1 MRTIT
6 NAAMPLDKADFL
18 ESAADNLPDNPLAQ
32 SALETTRDAIA
43 RWTGG
48 IHLPRMLVPGM
59 VRVSPQARW
68 YAQANH
74 GFQEWLSQGG
84 FQSLDGEGGAA
95 GSAVPAARADCT
107 GQRALDIASQQQQ
120 QQQQLAERVRT
131 AAAEKND
138 FCMD

>member
-6 NAAMPLDKADFL
+6 NAATPLDNADFL

-68 YAQANH
+68 YAQANQ

-84 FQSLDGEGGAA
+84 FQGVDGDAA
-95 GSAVPAARADCT
+95 GAGMAEAGLRANCA
-107 GQRALDIASQQQQ
+107 GQVALDVASSQQMTDP
-120 QQQQLAERVRT
+120 LRTVDAE
-131 AAAEKND
+131 NSD
-138 FCMD
+138 FCLD

>member
-6 NAAMPLDKADFL
+6 SAATQLNTADFL

-68 YAQANH
+68 YAQANN

-84 FQSLDGEGGAA
+84 FGQGFDGEPGQA
-95 GSAVPAARADCT
+95 GSADCAGAPALDVDCT
-107 GQRALDIASQQQQ
+107 
-120 QQQQLAERVRT
+120 ERRVERLGT
-131 AAAEKND
+131 VDADSSDACID
-138 FCMD
+138 

>member
-6 NAAMPLDKADFL
+6 HAATQLDKADFL

-84 FQSLDGEGGAA
+84 FQTADGDALASAEAA
-95 GSAVPAARADCT
+95 MRADC
-107 GQRALDIASQQQQ
+107 GGRGVLDVAAQQELAD
-120 QQQQLAERVRT
+120 QLRT
-131 AAAEKND
+131 VEADNSDACID
-138 FCMD
+138 

>member
-1 MRTIT
+1 MTP
-6 NAAMPLDKADFL
+6 AATQLDNADFL

-74 GFQEWLSQGG
+74 GFQEWLNQGG
-84 FQSLDGEGGAA
+84 FQSIDGDAA
-95 GSAVPAARADCT
+95 ADAGVRADCG
-107 GQRALDIASQQQQ
+107 GQLALDVEPRQTADR
-120 QQQQLAERVRT
+120 LRT
-131 AAAEKND
+131 ADAENSD
-138 FCMD
+138 FCVD

>member
-1 MRTIT
+1 MRTIPST
-6 NAAMPLDKADFL
+6 ATRLDNADFL

-84 FQSLDGEGGAA
+84 FQGVDGDAAAA
-95 GSAVPAARADCT
+95 GVSNAGVRADCA
-107 GQRALDIASQQQQ
+107 GHVALDVAPPAQMDDR
-120 QQQQLAERVRT
+120 LRT
-131 AAAEKND
+131 VDADNSD
-138 FCMD
+138 LCID

>member
-6 NAAMPLDKADFL
+6 NAATPLDNADFL

-74 GFQEWLSQGG
+74 GFQEWLNQGG
-84 FQSLDGEGGAA
+84 FQGMDGDAA
-95 GSAVPAARADCT
+95 PASADPVVRADCA
-107 GQRALDIASQQQQ
+107 GQRVLDVASP
-120 QQQQLAERVRT
+120 QQLSDLLRT
-131 AAAEKND
+131 ADAENSD
-138 FCMD
+138 FYVD

>member
-6 NAAMPLDKADFL
+6 SAATQLNTADFL

-68 YAQANH
+68 YAQANN

-84 FQSLDGEGGAA
+84 FGQGFDGDTAHA
-95 GSAVPAARADCT
+95 SSADCA
-107 GQRALDIASQQQQ
+107 GAPALDVDSAQRR
-120 QQQQLAERVRT
+120 AERLRT
-131 AAAEKND
+131 VDADSRDACID
-138 FCMD
+138 

>member
-6 NAAMPLDKADFL
+6 NAATPLDNADFL

-68 YAQANH
+68 YAQANQ

-84 FQSLDGEGGAA
+84 FQGADGDAA
-95 GSAVPAARADCT
+95 GVADADLRTDCA
-107 GQRALDIASQQQQ
+107 GRVALDVASSDR
-120 QQQQLAERVRT
+120 LRTVDAE
-131 AAAEKND
+131 NSD
-138 FCMD
+138 FCLD

>member
-1 MRTIT
+1 MRTIPST
-6 NAAMPLDKADFL
+6 ATLLDNADFL

-68 YAQANH
+68 YAQVNH
-74 GFQEWLSQGG
+74 GFQEWLNQGG
-84 FQSLDGEGGAA
+84 FQGVDADAAAA
-95 GSAVPAARADCT
+95 GVANAGMRADCA
-107 GQRALDIASQQQQ
+107 GQVALDVAPPQMDDR
-120 QQQQLAERVRT
+120 LRTVDAE
-131 AAAEKND
+131 NSD
-138 FCMD
+138 LCID

>member
-1 MRTIT
+1 MT
-6 NAAMPLDKADFL
+6 NAATPLDNADFL

-68 YAQANH
+68 YAQANQ
-74 GFQEWLSQGG
+74 GFQEWLSEGG
-84 FQSLDGEGGAA
+84 FQGADGDAGASADSALRTDCAGRVVLDVAA
-95 GSAVPAARADCT
+95 SDRLRTVD
-107 GQRALDIASQQQQ
+107 
-120 QQQQLAERVRT
+120 AE
-131 AAAEKND
+131 NSD
-138 FCMD
+138 FCLD

>member
-1 MRTIT
+1 MRTILN
-6 NAAMPLDKADFL
+6 NATPLDNADFL

-84 FQSLDGEGGAA
+84 FQHADDDGAA
-95 GSAVPAARADCT
+95 AGLADAAVRSDCA
-107 GQRALDIASQQQQ
+107 GQRVLDVASP
-120 QQQQLAERVRT
+120 QQLAERLRT
-131 AAAEKND
+131 VDAENSD
-138 FCMD
+138 LCID

>member
-6 NAAMPLDKADFL
+6 SAATQLNTADFL

-68 YAQANH
+68 YAQANN

-84 FQSLDGEGGAA
+84 FGQGFDGDTSQASSADCAGAA
-95 GSAVPAARADCT
+95 
-107 GQRALDIASQQQQ
+107 ALDVDCAQRRAQR
-120 QQQQLAERVRT
+120 LRT
-131 AAAEKND
+131 VDADSSDACID
-138 FCMD
+138 

>member
-1 MRTIT
+1 MTT
-6 NAAMPLDKADFL
+6 AATQLDNADFL

-74 GFQEWLSQGG
+74 GFQEWLNQGG
-84 FQSLDGEGGAA
+84 FQGADGDVAA
-95 GSAVPAARADCT
+95 DTGARADCT
-107 GQRALDIASQQQQ
+107 GQRVLDVVSPQQMADR
-120 QQQQLAERVRT
+120 LRAVDAE
-131 AAAEKND
+131 NSD
-138 FCMD
+138 FCVD